1 MVADVS
7 RGRHVTDRA
16 AELRLQVTDGNA
28 GGTQIDVAEALV
40 IGRRADEPGRL
51 AGDPEISALHAEI
64 TLDAG
69 GYFIDDLG
77 SRHGTTVNGES
88 VTTRR
93 LLEAGD
99 RIELGATTLVVEAIT
114 GVAVAPE
121 PAPRLSLRLDIDAQT
136 GVGRLD
142 LGEGTQPIGLVHR
155 DGRWEVGA

>member
-1 MVADVS
+1 MSD
-7 RGRHVTDRA
+7 RG
-16 AELRLQVTDGNA
+16 AELRLRVTDGNA

-40 IGRRADEPGRL
+40 IGRRAEEPGRL

-64 TLDAG
+64 TLDAD
-69 GYFIDDLG
+69 GYFIEDLG
-77 SRHGTTVNGES
+77 SRHGTLVNGET

-93 LLEAGD
+93 LLEVGD
-99 RIELGATTLVVEAIT
+99 RIEVGASTLVVEAIT

-142 LGEGTQPIGLVHR
+142 LGGGTQPIELVHR
-155 DGRWEVGA
+155 DGRWEVGT